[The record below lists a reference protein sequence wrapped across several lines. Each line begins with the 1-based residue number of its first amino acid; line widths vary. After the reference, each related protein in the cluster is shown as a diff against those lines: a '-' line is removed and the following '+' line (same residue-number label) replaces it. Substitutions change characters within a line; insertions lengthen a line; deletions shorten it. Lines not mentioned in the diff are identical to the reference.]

1 MRRLLSVIFAMCLT
15 LGFLP
20 EAKTKVRTQKTVQT
34 ERRAAT
40 QKIEQ
45 AKGKLTANEE
55 QTRREL
61 LNLQAIEG
69 EIRIREDE
77 ASRLSAMAATLRR
90 DSKTLADSIAAN
102 EVRLKKLRESYAR
115 AMRAARRQRQSAG
128 DASFI
133 FSSKSF
139 SQARS
144 RLRYLKELSSWQSG
158 KTEEIGVATVQL
170 TERRGRLDS
179 IHKQLSVSLD
189 SLARVRRVLGEQKHQ
204 ADAAVSSLK
213 RQNRNLK
220 KVISEQQRLVKQ
232 LDDELNRIIEAEARA
247 AAEARRKA
255 EEEAKKKQQQ
265 ETASKTPATPQ
276 KSTGAPAEP
285 VEPVDRLTAPFEQCK
300 GRLPWPID
308 SRATITSTFGRHTH
322 ETLDRVTV
330 QNNGID
336 FETTPGASARA
347 VYDGVVSM
355 IIVMEGYQNVV
366 LVRHG
371 EYLTVYAGLSDL
383 RVRKGDS
390 VKAGQLLG
398 TVFSDPADNK
408 RTKLHFEIRHEK
420 TKLDPGQW
428 LRR

>member
-1 MRRLLSVIFAMCLT
+1 MCLT

>member
-1 MRRLLSVIFAMCLT
+1 MVIFAMCLT

-77 ASRLSAMAATLRR
+77 ASRLSAMAASLRR
-90 DSKTLADSIAAN
+90 DSKALADSIAAN
-102 EVRLKKLRESYAR
+102 EVRLKELRESYAR

-170 TERRGRLDS
+170 TERRERLDS
-179 IHKQLSVSLD
+179 IHKQLSMSLD
-189 SLARVRRVLGEQKHQ
+189 SLSRVRRVLGEQKHQ
-204 ADAAVSSLK
+204 ADAVVGSLK
-213 RQNRNLK
+213 RQSRNLK

-232 LDDELNRIIEAEARA
+232 LDDELNRIIEAEAT
-247 AAEARRKA
+247 RRCRSTPQSRGGSQ
-255 EEEAKKKQQQ
+255 E
-265 ETASKTPATPQ
+265 ETAADRIGSKNSGYSAEKHSGTAKPSQPQSRRPSNRTLCAMQGTPAVAYRQP
-276 KSTGAPAEP
+276 
-285 VEPVDRLTAPFEQCK
+285 RHNN
-300 GRLPWPID
+300 ID
-308 SRATITSTFGRHTH
+308 LWTTH
-322 ETLDRVTV
+322 
-330 QNNGID
+330 
-336 FETTPGASARA
+336 P
-347 VYDGVVSM
+347 
-355 IIVMEGYQNVV
+355 
-366 LVRHG
+366 
-371 EYLTVYAGLSDL
+371 
-383 RVRKGDS
+383 
-390 VKAGQLLG
+390 
-398 TVFSDPADNK
+398 
-408 RTKLHFEIRHEK
+408 
-420 TKLDPGQW
+420 
-428 LRR
+428 

>member
-1 MRRLLSVIFAMCLT
+1 MCLT
-15 LGFLP
+15 LGFQP
-20 EAKTKVRTQKTVQT
+20 EAKTKVRTQKAVQT
-34 ERRAAT
+34 ERRAAAK
-40 QKIEQ
+40 KIEQ

-61 LNLQAIEG
+61 LNLQALEG
-69 EIRIREDE
+69 EIRVREDE
-77 ASRLSAMAATLRR
+77 ASRLSAIAASLRR

-102 EVRLKKLRESYAR
+102 ELRLKELRESYAR
-115 AMRAARRQRQSAG
+115 AMRTARRQRQCAG

-158 KTEEIGVATVQL
+158 KTEDIDLATKQL
-170 TERRGRLDS
+170 TERREHLDS
-179 IHKQLSVSLD
+179 LHNRLSMSLD
-189 SLARVRRVLGEQKHQ
+189 SLSHVRRVLGEQKHQ
-204 ADAAVSSLK
+204 ADAVVGSLK
-213 RQNRNLK
+213 RQSRNLK
-220 KVISEQQRLVKQ
+220 KVITEQQRLVKQ

-255 EEEAKKKQQQ
+255 EQEAKKKQQQ
-265 ETASKTPATPQ
+265 ETAGKAPSTPQ
-276 KSTGAPAEP
+276 PGKAAPAKP
-285 VEPVDRLTAPFEQCK
+285 SQPAEPVDRLTAPFAQCK

-308 SRATITSTFGRHTH
+308 SHATITSTFGRHTH

-398 TVFSDPADNK
+398 TIFSDPADNK

-428 LRR
+428 LKR

>member
-1 MRRLLSVIFAMCLT
+1 MVIFAMCLT

-77 ASRLSAMAATLRR
+77 ASRLSAMAASLRR
-90 DSKTLADSIAAN
+90 DSKALADSIAAN
-102 EVRLKKLRESYAR
+102 EVRLKELRESYAR

-170 TERRGRLDS
+170 TERRERLDS
-179 IHKQLSVSLD
+179 IHKQLSMSLD
-189 SLARVRRVLGEQKHQ
+189 SLSRVRRVLGEQKHQ
-204 ADAAVSSLK
+204 ADAVVGSLK
-213 RQNRNLK
+213 RQSRNLK

-232 LDDELNRIIEAEARA
+232 LDGELNRIIEAEARA

-265 ETASKTPATPQ
+265 TESGAKTPATPQ
-276 KSTGAPAEP
+276 KSTAAPAKP
-285 VEPVDRLTAPFEQCK
+285 SQPAEPVDRLTAPFAQCK

-322 ETLDRVTV
+322 ETLDKVTV

-398 TVFSDPADNK
+398 TVFSDPADNN

-428 LRR
+428 LKR